1 MILYVLTSKLPGG
14 HAFYGLVPIILKM
27 NDKGV
32 VPVPLKEPEPKGL
45 VKVTLL
51 EETTH

>member
-1 MILYVLTSKLPGG
+1 VKLPASLELRG
-14 HAFYGLVPIILKM
+14 FLPPVLVGAVLKM